1 MLIIWTTPPLP
12 IENLL
17 FKLIHLTCVKLISL
31 GGDVVFVMLWWK
43 HPCYSADIHV
53 VTHFSSTA
61 LRHSYLSIKLSLTL
75 SIGMILLQRHPLW
88 RSTRNIFFYCYGH
101 RIFRSDV
108 LLTFIILTLI
118 LKWYINHFRDLNFP
132 KSMLA
137 LCVFYPFFFINKR
150 CCSLNSEW
158 EFSLE
163 QLDLV
168 FLINIFSGISTYRTR
183 NNKRSF
189 CKHFFQSTF
198 PKKKNY

>member
-1 MLIIWTTPPLP
+1 MYAWKSSEAKTKRWKSIIVLKKKGKFSLFMTFNFSLYPSYHTIHVFIHISVAAMFYGRYCCCFLVVNAQSLKKNFTRIFIYLLCMLIIWTTPPLP

-88 RSTRNIFFYCYGH
+88 RSTRNIFFFIAMVTAFFGPMCY
-101 RIFRSDV
+101 
-108 LLTFIILTLI
+108 
-118 LKWYINHFRDLNFP
+118 
-132 KSMLA
+132 
-137 LCVFYPFFFINKR
+137 
-150 CCSLNSEW
+150 
-158 EFSLE
+158 
-163 QLDLV
+163 
-168 FLINIFSGISTYRTR
+168 
-183 NNKRSF
+183 
-189 CKHFFQSTF
+189 
-198 PKKKNY
+198 

>member
-1 MLIIWTTPPLP
+1 MTFNFSLYPSYHTIHVFIHISVVAMFYGRYCCCFCFLLNRSKTRIFIFYLIMWTTPLQC
-12 IENLL
+12 
-17 FKLIHLTCVKLISL
+17 KLKISRIYSLNFIHLTGIKLISL
-31 GGDVVFVMLWWK
+31 GGDAVFVMLWWK

-88 RSTRNIFFYCYGH
+88 RSTRNILFFYCYGH

-137 LCVFYPFFFINKR
+137 LCFF
-150 CCSLNSEW
+150 L
-158 EFSLE
+158 
-163 QLDLV
+163 
-168 FLINIFSGISTYRTR
+168 
-183 NNKRSF
+183 
-189 CKHFFQSTF
+189 
-198 PKKKNY
+198 